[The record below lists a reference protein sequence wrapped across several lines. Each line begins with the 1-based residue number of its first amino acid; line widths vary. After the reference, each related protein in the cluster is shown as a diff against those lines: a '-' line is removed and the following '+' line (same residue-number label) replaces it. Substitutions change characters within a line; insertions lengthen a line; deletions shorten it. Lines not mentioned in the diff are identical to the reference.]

1 MGYIID
7 QAIAPAYKIYSAL
20 ITQSG
25 SQPPIATVFENTL
38 GFLPTWIRDSTG
50 LYSSNE
56 PEWITPVLNRKVMA
70 FISPVA
76 YQQQYDVIRIS
87 ATTGSSNI
95 VIVTGRYNSV
105 TGFFTYK
112 DTLLRDDDNFQ
123 ATSIEIR
130 IYE

>member
-1 MGYIID
+1 MGYLID
-7 QAIAPAYKIYSAL
+7 QASTPAYKVYSAL

-56 PEWITPVLNRKVMA
+56 PEWITPVTNRKVLT

-76 YQQQYDVIRIS
+76 FQQNYDVIRIS
-87 ATTGSSNI
+87 ASTGTTNI
-95 VIVTGRYNSV
+95 VIVTGRFNPI
-105 TGFFTYK
+105 TGLFTYK
-112 DTLLRDDDNFQ
+112 DTLLRDDDNYQ
-123 ATSIEIR
+123 TTSIEIR

>member
-1 MGYIID
+1 
-7 QAIAPAYKIYSAL
+7 
-20 ITQSG
+20 
-25 SQPPIATVFENTL
+25 
-38 GFLPTWIRDSTG
+38 
-50 LYSSNE
+50 
-56 PEWITPVLNRKVMA
+56 MA

-105 TGFFTYK
+105 TGLFTYK
-112 DTLLRDDDNFQ
+112 DTLLRDDDNYQ